1 MSEGHEF
8 SFNDFASQI
17 SADLT
22 KLVKESY
29 KAPATFMEH
38 MAAFK
43 AAVDWSE
50 PWIKGLMVF
59 HLVMLL
65 VFLRLKNN
73 EDAQTGI
80 FMVLCALVM
89 FSERI
94 NGICAANW
102 RSFSTQ
108 NYFDERGTFAVTM
121 WSGPL
126 LSILFFQL
134 LNFLRLASSALIK
147 AKRLELASKR
157 NKTKAGDAGEEEVE
171 KVEKVAKVAKKKE
184 TKKNK

>member
-1 MSEGHEF
+1 MSEGQGF
-8 SFNDFASQI
+8 TFNDFASQI

-38 MAAFK
+38 LAAFK
-43 AAVDWSE
+43 AAVNWNE
-50 PWIKGLMVF
+50 RWIQGLMGF
-59 HLVMLL
+59 HLLLLL
-65 VFLRLKNN
+65 VFLRFKNN
-73 EDAQTGI
+73 EDMQTGI
-80 FMVLCALVM
+80 FMLLCALVM
-89 FSERI
+89 CSERI

-102 RSFSTQ
+102 QSFSTQ

-126 LSILFFQL
+126 LLILFFQL

-147 AKRLELASKR
+147 AKRLELM
-157 NKTKAGDAGEEEVE
+157 
-171 KVEKVAKVAKKKE
+171 AKKRAKEKE